1 MKLSFAIIVQNEES
15 NLPRWLKAV
24 APVADEIVAVDSGS
38 SDRTVEILERA
49 GARVYR
55 REWTGYADQRNYL
68 AERCTGEWIFMLD
81 ADEVID
87 EECRSTLMAFKANP
101 EPAVDGFLIPSRV
114 WFFGN
119 LLRHGGFFPEW
130 KIRLYRKGAGAWVRE
145 QVHERLEVPGAVGRL
160 DGYYDHYSYDSI
172 EEYRQRAKRYAQ
184 AGARLMFE
192 AGKGCGPLT
201 APAHAAW
208 NFVHRY
214 LLRLGILDGKAGWW
228 AAWLEAGYTLRK
240 YRCLAGMIREAK
252 GGDEA

>member
-55 REWTGYADQRNYL
+55 REWSGYADQRNFL
-68 AERCTGEWIFMLD
+68 AERCNGEWIFMLD

-87 EECRSTLMAFKANP
+87 EECRSTLTAFKMGP

-145 QVHERLEVPGAVGRL
+145 QVHERLEVTGETGRL
-160 DGYYDHYSYDSI
+160 SCFYDHYSYDSV
-172 EEYRQRAKRYAQ
+172 EDYRQRAERYAQ
-184 AGARLMFE
+184 AGARHMFE
-192 AGKGCGPLT
+192 AGRRCGSLA

-240 YRCLAGMIREAK
+240 YRCLAAMIRGAK